1 MSRVSY
7 EVGQVVYIISRKE
20 SRVYPVLVVE
30 ENVKRTLEGAA
41 VTYMVRLPDKKGTV
55 IQLDTITDRAF
66 TSPVELQDFLISTA
80 TRSISAMVAEATE
93 IGKAL
98 AQAGDRPA
106 HAPDEQPEEE
116 AVTIE
121 MPDGTRARLRTPNPV
136 QG

>member
-1 MSRVSY
+1 MIGSFD
-7 EVGQVVYIISRKE
+7 VGQVIYVISRKE

-30 ENVKRTLEGAA
+30 ENVKRTMEGAA
-41 VTYMVRLPDKKGTV
+41 VSYMVRLPDKKGTV

-80 TRSISAMVAEATE
+80 TRSISAMVTEATE
-93 IGKAL
+93 IGKLL
-98 AQAGDRPA
+98 APAGDRPA
-106 HAPDEQPEEE
+106 QAPETQPEEE

-136 QG
+136 QA

>member
-1 MSRVSY
+1 MTGSFD
-7 EVGQVVYIISRKE
+7 VGQVIYVISRKE

-98 AQAGDRPA
+98 APAGDRPA